1 MTNDDGID
9 SLGLH
14 ILARAMRG
22 HGDVVIAAPDTEYS
36 GAGASLG
43 ALHLIQPE
51 IHRTTVAGI
60 ATAWAVNGPPALCVM
75 FARLGAFGPKFEL
88 PGGPTA
94 PSSRPGRLRHGT
106 P

>member
-1 MTNDDGID
+1 MRILVTNDDGID

-51 IHRTTVAGI
+51 IHRTTVAGEAPTVDHLI
-60 ATAWAVNGPPALCVM
+60 DTVVGRVLDH
-75 FARLGAFGPKFEL
+75 LGLEHDLLRRWG
-88 PGGPTA
+88 
-94 PSSRPGRLRHGT
+94 SSKREVQR
-106 P
+106 